1 MKIAVIGAGSV
12 GISVKYFLNRK
23 QIDSTLYEAT
33 NNIGG
38 ILRDITVEGMNF
50 FAGCQ
55 YFSNKEIAYEFMPK
69 TGLKSFVY
77 AYGSYTD
84 IFDEI
89 SVSTEFVGPTMKKQ
103 IELNTPRDVNSLDI
117 SVEEKLKEYPP
128 FIGFA
133 LQNWLAGIGINSSQM
148 HQSSL
153 LGLGAIRVYLPNQI
167 EDVQIMRRDRP
178 SASNFYGL
186 LYSNYSQDDTFSV
199 PFDGFNSYLD
209 SNVLPEIIK
218 DTDTNVSLKIEI
230 NKTGFRLR
238 GNKALKPYD
247 KIIWTGNPNP
257 ILKCL
262 NLPKLDSHN
271 LKCKILVGEINIPVD
286 KPFYIQVFSKK
297 SNILRIYLYKIKN
310 KSCFTI
316 EKIEDLEPPD
326 DTVKFAIDILE
337 SFGIIALLDL
347 KTEKKQNRYVLH
359 TLDDYKS
366 LKALN
371 QILSSTNLIPAGW
384 HLYGRDSKVGFV
396 LDQINNLQRN

>member
-12 GISVKYFLNRK
+12 GISVKYFLNSK

-55 YFSNKEIAYEFMPK
+55 YFTNKEIAYKFMPK
-69 TGLKSFVY
+69 TGLKNFVY

-103 IELNTPRDVNSLDI
+103 IELNTPKDVNSLDI
-117 SVEEKLKEYPP
+117 SIEEKLKEYPP

-199 PFDGFNSYLD
+199 PYDGFNSYLD
-209 SNVLPEIIK
+209 SIVLPEIIK

-230 NKTGFRLR
+230 NKTDFRLR
-238 GNKALKPYD
+238 GNNALKPYD

-257 ILKCL
+257 ILKSL

-297 SNILRIYLYKIKN
+297 SNILRIYLYKIKD

-326 DTVKFAIDILE
+326 DTIKFAIDILE

-347 KTEKKQNRYVLH
+347 KTEKKQNRYILH

-384 HLYGRDSKVGFV
+384 HLYGRDLKVGFV

>member
-1 MKIAVIGAGSV
+1 MKIAIIGAGSV
-12 GISVKYFLNRK
+12 GISVKYFLNKK
-23 QIDSTLYEAT
+23 QIDSMLYEAT

-38 ILRDITVEGMNF
+38 ILRDISFEGMNY

-55 YFSNKEIAYEFMPK
+55 YFTNKEIAYEFMPK
-69 TGLKSFVY
+69 AGLRNFAY
-77 AYGSYTD
+77 TYGSYTD

-89 SVSTEFVGPTMKKQ
+89 SVSTEFAGPTIKKQ
-103 IELNTPRDVNSLDI
+103 IELNTPKDVRSLDI
-117 SVEEKLKEYPP
+117 SIEEKLREYPP
-128 FIGFA
+128 FIEFA

-153 LGLGAIRVYLPNQI
+153 LGLGATRVYLPNQV
-167 EDVQIMRRDRP
+167 EDVQIMRRG
-178 SASNFYGL
+178 SSNASDFYGL
-186 LYSNYSQDDTFSV
+186 LYSNYSQDDFFSV
-199 PFDGFNSYLD
+199 PFDGFNSFLD

-218 DTDTNVSLKIEI
+218 ETDTNVSVKVEA

-238 GNKALKPYD
+238 GNKSLKPYD

-271 LKCKILVGEINIPVD
+271 LKCKILVGKINIPID

-297 SNILRIYLYKIKN
+297 SNILRIYLYKIKD

-316 EKIEDLEPPD
+316 EKIEDLELPD
-326 DTVKFAIDILE
+326 DTVKFATDILA
-337 SFGIIALLDL
+337 SFGIITLLEL
-347 KTEKKQNRYVLH
+347 KTVKKQNRYILH

-366 LKALN
+366 LMALN

-384 HLYGRDSKVGFV
+384 HLYGRDSKIGFV

>member
-55 YFSNKEIAYEFMPK
+55 YFTNKEIAYKFMPK
-69 TGLKSFVY
+69 TGLKNFVY

-89 SVSTEFVGPTMKKQ
+89 SVSTEFVGPTIKKQ

-117 SVEEKLKEYPP
+117 SIEEKLKEYPP

-133 LQNWLAGIGINSSQM
+133 LQNWLAGLGINSSQM

-186 LYSNYSQDDTFSV
+186 LHSNYSQDDTFSV
-199 PFDGFNSYLD
+199 PCDGFNSYLD

-230 NKTGFRLR
+230 NKGDFRLR

-297 SNILRIYLYKIKN
+297 SNILRIYLYKIKD

-316 EKIEDLEPPD
+316 EKIEDLEPSD

-337 SFGIIALLDL
+337 SFGMIALLDL
-347 KTEKKQNRYVLH
+347 KTEKKQNRYILH

-384 HLYGRDSKVGFV
+384 HLYGRDLKVGFV